1 MMNALRG
8 WRWTHLVLDFFCQM
22 GNRPRQRHFISTT
35 VRRPH
40 VFAHITAH
48 TPHDEPR
55 RDHPMFIPGVDV
67 GMHAPRALP
76 RAPPLGP
83 RAFLAGP
90 KREVQIRNRPAQG
103 EGAAA
108 RRRPARAASGRRG
121 RRGRVAVARR
131 PRAVRRPRAR
141 IRRGRGHHPEGPQGQ
156 LLPRRARAHPRGQA
170 TIRALV
176 RRRRH
181 DLRRGAR
188 RIDQHRSRRV

>member
-1 MMNALRG
+1 MDAFSAR
-8 WRWTHLVLDFFCQM
+8 FFLPNGKQATSASLYFH
-22 GNRPRQRHFISTT
+22 NRSS
-35 VRRPH
+35 PH

-67 GMHAPRALP
+67 GIHAPRALP

-108 RRRPARAASGRRG
+108 RRRPARAASAARAAAFTNRPRLALILNRRPPIPAAKDHHA
-121 RRGRVAVARR
+121 RRSAGGIWPRKLQWRSRWMRCATTGCPLRRATMAVATHLCITELL
-131 PRAVRRPRAR
+131 R
-141 IRRGRGHHPEGPQGQ
+141 I
-156 LLPRRARAHPRGQA
+156 
-170 TIRALV
+170 
-176 RRRRH
+176 
-181 DLRRGAR
+181 
-188 RIDQHRSRRV
+188 

>member
-1 MMNALRG
+1 
-8 WRWTHLVLDFFCQM
+8 
-22 GNRPRQRHFISTT
+22 
-35 VRRPH
+35 

-48 TPHDEPR
+48 TRHDEPR

-67 GMHAPRALP
+67 GIHAPRALP

-121 RRGRVAVARR
+121 RRGRVASS
-131 PRAVRRPRAR
+131 RAATTSS
-141 IRRGRGHHPEGPQGQ
+141 HPS
-156 LLPRRARAHPRGQA
+156 
-170 TIRALV
+170 
-176 RRRRH
+176 
-181 DLRRGAR
+181 
-188 RIDQHRSRRV
+188 RSRAPSRRTSRAASTASGPGASAWVKNDTRTGSTATA